1 MLTSSSRQPLR
12 RLIPVSVLAAA
23 LLGGPAFASEH
34 GGGGGNSGGQGG
46 SGGGDG
52 CKQCFAIVSG
62 GGTLLRGNGAVSVMH
77 AQLGVYDITF
87 RKPVAACAATAS
99 ATAGPGD
106 AVVPASAMVI
116 PSAASLNALR
126 VMTFG
131 GGTNAPAEQAFQVIV
146 DCG

>member
-12 RLIPVSVLAAA
+12 RLILVPALTAA
-23 LLGGPAFASEH
+23 LLGGSAFASEH
-34 GGGGGNSGGQGG
+34 GGGSGKGGGQGG

-52 CKQCFAIVSG
+52 CKQCFAIVGS
-62 GGTLLRGNGAVSVMH
+62 GGTLIRGNGAVSVMH
-77 AQLGVYDITF
+77 AQTGIYDITF

-99 ATAGPGD
+99 ATAGPSD
-106 AVVPASAMVI
+106 PVVPAYAMVI

-126 VMTFG
+126 VVTFA
-131 GGTNAPAEQAFQVIV
+131 GGTNAPAEQAFQVVV